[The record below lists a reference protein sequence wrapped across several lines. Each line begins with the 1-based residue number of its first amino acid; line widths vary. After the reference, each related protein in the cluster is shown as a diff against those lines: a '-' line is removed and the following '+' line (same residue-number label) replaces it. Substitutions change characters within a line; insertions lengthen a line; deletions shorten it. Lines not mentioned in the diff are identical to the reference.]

1 MLAHA
6 CPQAAG
12 WAADG
17 AWMSEFPQADL
28 ADATVVAATTGDE
41 RAIGAVWHDLQ
52 PGLLRYL
59 RSLGVHDAED
69 VASTTWLELSRVLAD
84 LEPPTVEALRRL
96 LFTIARRRMVDELRR
111 RRTRPDPADI
121 DWDRDVG
128 EADDGGLGAAL
139 EHLRS
144 LSPAQAEVIALR
156 VIVGMSAEE
165 VGELTGQSAGAV
177 RVMAHRGLAVL
188 RQRLTQDDELG
199 QPTQIESSGVTNDD
213 QHTIDGVQ

>member
-1 MLAHA
+1 
-6 CPQAAG
+6 
-12 WAADG
+12 
-17 AWMSEFPQADL
+17 MSESPQSDL
-28 ADATVVAATTGDE
+28 VDATVAAATTGDE
-41 RAIGAVWHDLQ
+41 RAIDAIWHGLQ
-52 PGLLRYL
+52 PALLRYL

-69 VASTTWLELSRVLAD
+69 VASTTWLELSRVLAA

-111 RRTRPDPADI
+111 RRSRPDPAG
-121 DWDRDVG
+121 DWDLDPAA
-128 EADDGGLGAAL
+128 EDDGGLGAAL

-177 RVMAHRGLAVL
+177 RVMAHRGLATL
-188 RQRLTQDDELG
+188 RQRLAQDEGHLG
-199 QPTQIESSGVTNDD
+199 QSTQIGSDDVTNAG
-213 QHTIDGVQ
+213 QPTIDGVQ

>member
-1 MLAHA
+1 M
-6 CPQAAG
+6 
-12 WAADG
+12 ADG
-17 AWMSEFPQADL
+17 AWMSESSQGDL
-28 ADATVVAATTGDE
+28 VDATVVAATTGDE

-52 PGLLRYL
+52 PPLLRYL

-69 VASTTWLELSRVLAD
+69 VASTTWLELSRVLPD

-111 RRTRPDPADI
+111 RRTRPDLVDA
-121 DWDRDVG
+121 DWDAGATED
-128 EADDGGLGAAL
+128 DDGGLGAAL

-156 VIVGMSAEE
+156 VIVGMSADE

-177 RVMAHRGLAVL
+177 RVMAHRGLAAL
-188 RQRLTQDDELG
+188 RQRLLQDEEVG
-199 QPTQIESSGVTNDD
+199 RATQIDPRGVTNGD
-213 QHTIDGVQ
+213 QPTIDGVQ